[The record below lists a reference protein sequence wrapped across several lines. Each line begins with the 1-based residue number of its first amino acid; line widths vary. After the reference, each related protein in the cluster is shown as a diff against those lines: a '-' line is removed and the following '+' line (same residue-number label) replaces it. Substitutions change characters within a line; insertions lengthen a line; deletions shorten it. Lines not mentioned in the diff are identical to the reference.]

1 MIRMQE
7 ETIRQIEPESFLSKT
22 GRMKGEKRM
31 KKKNLKRT
39 STTII
44 AALILAAQLFSA
56 LSVFGP
62 RAGGAQTFG
71 VIEEDIYCAHRF

>member
-1 MIRMQE
+1 
-7 ETIRQIEPESFLSKT
+7 
-22 GRMKGEKRM
+22 MKGEKRM

-62 RAGGAQTFG
+62 RAGGAQTLGEFT
-71 VIEEDIYCAHRF
+71 EDTYNIRRL

>member
-1 MIRMQE
+1 
-7 ETIRQIEPESFLSKT
+7 
-22 GRMKGEKRM
+22 M

-62 RAGGAQTFG
+62 RTGGAQTFG
-71 VIEEDIYCAHRF
+71 EFTEDTYNIRRL

>member
-1 MIRMQE
+1 MIMMQE

-44 AALILAAQLFSA
+44 AALILAAQLFST
-56 LSVFGP
+56 LSAFVP
-62 RAGGAQTFG
+62 RVGGAQTLGDF
-71 VIEEDIYCAHRF
+71 EEDLYNIYRF

>member
-1 MIRMQE
+1 
-7 ETIRQIEPESFLSKT
+7 
-22 GRMKGEKRM
+22 M

-62 RAGGAQTFG
+62 RTGGAQTMG
-71 VIEEDIYCAHRF
+71 EVEEDIYCAHRF